1 MQKSEQLWIYKVNNF
16 FSSFLF
22 VLLGLTVK
30 QSCVRPSCAILGYH
44 LIKREI
50 LLKLKIASMF
60 KTRKKNYF
68 QWDLK
73 KEEKIHSSADSLKQA
88 KHTLLSWMRTCTCFP
103 KILRLQKLHILHSI
117 TASYTAYGKTMQS
130 HHEKNPTFFYFF
142 LALHSPLKGTT
153 SLRQG
158 WSLPD
163 CQKALTG
170 SAASALHCLSPDF
183 PKQGPFSSYLSF
195 GNEMH
200 FLKFLSRST
209 VTGPRVMALI

>member
-88 KHTLLSWMRTCTCFP
+88 KHTLLSWMCTCTCFP

-130 HHEKNPTFFYFF
+130 HNEKSPTFFIFF
-142 LALHSPLKGTT
+142 WPYTALLKEQQA
-153 SLRQG
+153 RQG
-158 WSLPD
+158 WSLLD

-183 PKQGPFSSYLSF
+183 PKQGPFSSYLSL

-200 FLKFLSRST
+200 FLNFLSRST